1 MENQEKE
8 VLDVAFL
15 AGNILLESGA
25 EIFRVE
31 ETVDRIARAY
41 GIEEYHSFVLTNGIF
56 ATYCNSR
63 GEIFAKVKNI
73 PVSSARLN
81 KVAAVNQLS
90 REIETRRYPI
100 EEVKNRLNEIRQM
113 EGKKNLTQI
122 VASGVGAGC
131 FCYLFGGTFGDAFSA
146 FLTGAVL
153 YCYVLYVS
161 CYQSK
166 IIANMSG
173 AALVTIVSILL
184 FHIFPQLHLSLVII
198 GAIMPLLP
206 GVTFTNGIRDI
217 ADGDY
222 LSGTVRLL
230 DALLVAV
237 CIAAG
242 VGAVIIAY
250 HNWLGGIML

>member
-1 MENQEKE
+1 M
-8 VLDVAFL
+8 
-15 AGNILLESGA
+15 
-25 EIFRVE
+25 
-31 ETVDRIARAY
+31 
-41 GIEEYHSFVLTNGIF
+41 
-56 ATYCNSR
+56 
-63 GEIFAKVKNI
+63 
-73 PVSSARLN
+73 
-81 KVAAVNQLS
+81 
-90 REIETRRYPI
+90 
-100 EEVKNRLNEIRQM
+100 EEVKKRLIAIRQM
-113 EGKKNLTQI
+113 EGKKKLTQI
-122 VASGVGAGC
+122 IASGLGAGC

-146 FLTGAVL
+146 FLTGMVL

-173 AALVTIVSILL
+173 AALVAVVSILL
-184 FHIFPQLHLSLVII
+184 FQMFPQLHLSNVII

>member
-1 MENQEKE
+1 MEKQEKE
-8 VLDVAFL
+8 VLDAAFL

-31 ETVDRIARAY
+31 ETIDRIARAY
-41 GIEEYHSFVLTNGIF
+41 GIENYHSFVLTSGIF
-56 ATYCNSR
+56 ATYSAPA
-63 GEIFAKVKNI
+63 GEVFAKVTNI
-73 PVSSARLN
+73 PISSARPN
-81 KVAAVNQLS
+81 KVAAVTQLS
-90 REIETRRYPI
+90 REIERYHYSI
-100 EEVKNRLNEIRQM
+100 EQVRQRLEEIRQM
-113 EGKKNLTQI
+113 SGKKSVTQI

-131 FCYLFGGTFGDAFSA
+131 FCYLFGGTLGDAATA
-146 FLTGAVL
+146 FLTGAIL
-153 YCYVLYVS
+153 YCYVLFVS
-161 CYQSK
+161 CRQSK

-173 AALVTIVSILL
+173 AALVTVMSILM
-184 FHIFPQLHLSLVII
+184 FHLFPQLHLSLVVI
-198 GAIMPLLP
+198 GSIMPMLP
-206 GVTFTNGIRDI
+206 GVAFTNGIRDI

-242 VGAVIIAY
+242 VGAVVLAY

>member
-1 MENQEKE
+1 MDYQEKE
-8 VLDVAFL
+8 ILDIAFL

-31 ETVDRIARAY
+31 ETVERIARAY
-41 GIEEYHSFVLTNGIF
+41 GIEDYHSFVLTNGIF
-56 ATYCNSR
+56 ATYSNSQ
-63 GEIFAKVKNI
+63 GEIFAKVKNV

-90 REIETRRYPI
+90 REIETHQYPV
-100 EEVKNRLNEIRQM
+100 EEVRKRLNEIRHM
-113 EGKKNLTQI
+113 AGKKNLTQI
-122 VASGVGAGC
+122 LASGVGSGC
-131 FCYLFGGTFGDAFSA
+131 FCYLFGGTFGDAFCA
-146 FLTGAVL
+146 FLTGVAL

-161 CYQSK
+161 CRQSK
-166 IIANMSG
+166 IVANMSG
-173 AALVTIVSILL
+173 AALVAIVSILL
-184 FHIFPQLHLSLVII
+184 FQTFPQLHLSLVII

>member
-1 MENQEKE
+1 MKNQEKE
-8 VLDVAFL
+8 ILDVAFL

-31 ETVDRIARAY
+31 ETVERIARAY

-56 ATYCNSR
+56 ATYANAQ

-73 PVSSARLN
+73 PVSNARLN

-90 REIETRRYPI
+90 REIERHKYPV
-100 EEVKNRLNEIRQM
+100 EEVKKRLIAIRQM
-113 EGKKNLTQI
+113 EGKKKLTQI
-122 VASGVGAGC
+122 IASGLGAGC

-146 FLTGAVL
+146 FLTGMVL

-173 AALVTIVSILL
+173 AALVAVVSILL
-184 FHIFPQLHLSLVII
+184 FQMFPQLHLSNVII